1 MFKRKTIIFLLIS
14 FVILFFVYRIYT
26 INKNVP
32 AEFSIE
38 YFHKNEVI
46 KCENINIKILSSKIE
61 DGKNDVTPIS
71 IEAEIENKSDH
82 ETTDGALFI
91 ETTLGINDYTSQ
103 TNEGD
108 FDMEKLK
115 KLRPHQSTKIKLVYK
130 VNDFALENNNN
141 HLNLYLPTKLYNDE
155 VHYKYEQGIRYAKA
169 IKL

>member
-1 MFKRKTIIFLLIS
+1 M
-14 FVILFFVYRIYT
+14 
-26 INKNVP
+26 
-32 AEFSIE
+32 
-38 YFHKNEVI
+38 
-46 KCENINIKILSSKIE
+46 
-61 DGKNDVTPIS
+61 TPIS

-103 TNEGD
+103 TNEGN

-115 KLRPHQSTKIKLVYK
+115 NLRPHQSTKIKLVYK